1 MNHWQRKILKGAL
14 VAIVVTLLFPP
25 FHIHA
30 PNSIFGL
37 GYGFLLSPPKFNAVY
52 GTVDVPLL
60 LAEWLAVGIICG
72 ILWVLSYFAER
83 DRSFRVSVTGGG
95 MLHE

>member
-1 MNHWQRKILKGAL
+1 MATQDFKGAL

-25 FHIHA
+25 FQIHA

-60 LAEWLAVGIICG
+60 LAEWLAGGVICG
-72 ILWVLSYFAER
+72 ILWVLKR
-83 DRSFRVSVTGGG
+83 DPVVPKSEEPKKPDVTWR
-95 MLHE
+95 